1 MRLLRRRLV
10 AGLLLAVAL
19 GGVTACRTDPN
30 VAAYV
35 GDTRITEAQLDD
47 AVHQRLEDK
56 AIAAYAKNQ
65 EAEFTRRVLGFLVDE
80 QVYKAVADRYS
91 VTVSDQQVRSRIDQL
106 LNGQDPK
113 DAYAQLAQQGISRED
128 VFENVR
134 QQLVRVRAATAAGKA
149 DVSEAALQQ
158 RYAASRDQLTQVQ
171 LGLITV
177 PDQATADAVRA
188 QLTADPGS
196 YPAVAAQHAGQ
207 NTLPAVQAFAAS
219 KLPQV
224 LAASIA
230 GTPPGQVFTQVVPEA
245 GGVVVGLVQGSVVPA
260 FADVR
265 DQLVQQAMS
274 DADQAGAALV
284 GNVRSDLHITI
295 NPRFG
300 VLGKDDQVVAANNG
314 VVKVLKDAGN
324 AAAGG
329 SGD

>member
-1 MRLLRRRLV
+1 VFRRRLPV
-10 AGLLLAVAL
+10 LLLLGLAGLIAL
-19 GGVTACRTDPN
+19 TGCRTNPN

-35 GDTRITEAQLDD
+35 GDDRIDVQQLTAAVDERLADPDIAAFAAGDRAAYSRQVLTLEVTERVYAAAAARLGLQVSDADVQDRITTLLGGADQD
-47 AVHQRLEDK
+47 QTFRQ
-56 AIAAYAKNQ
+56 IAK
-65 EAEFTRRVLGFLVDE
+65 
-80 QVYKAVADRYS
+80 
-91 VTVSDQQVRSRIDQL
+91 
-106 LNGQDPK
+106 
-113 DAYAQLAQQGISRED
+113 QQGASAQD
-128 VFENVR
+128 VRENVR

-149 DVSEAALQQ
+149 DLSEAALQQ

-188 QLTADPGS
+188 QLTADPAS

-265 DQLVQQAMS
+265 DQLVQQALS

-324 AAAGG
+324 TAAGR

>member
-1 MRLLRRRLV
+1 VFRRRLPV
-10 AGLLLAVAL
+10 LLLLALAGLTAL
-19 GGVTACRTDPN
+19 TGCRTNPN

-35 GDTRITEAQLDD
+35 GDDRIDVQQLSAAVDQRLADPDIAAFAAGDRAAYSRQVLTLEVTERIYAAAAARLGLQVSDADVQDRITTL
-47 AVHQRLEDK
+47 
-56 AIAAYAKNQ
+56 
-65 EAEFTRRVLGFLVDE
+65 LGG
-80 QVYKAVADRYS
+80 ADQ
-91 VTVSDQQVRSRIDQL
+91 DQAFRQI
-106 LNGQDPK
+106 
-113 DAYAQLAQQGISRED
+113 AQQQGASAQD
-128 VFENVR
+128 VRENVR

-149 DVSEAALQQ
+149 DMSEAALQQ

-188 QLTADPGS
+188 QLTADPAS

-207 NTLPAVQAFAAS
+207 NTLPAVQAFTAS

-230 GTPPGQVFTQVVPEA
+230 GTPPGQVFTQAVPEA
-245 GGVVVGLVQGSVVPA
+245 GGVVVGLVQGSVVPP

-265 DQLVQQAMS
+265 DQLVQQALS

-300 VLGKDDQVVAANNG
+300 VLGKNDQVVAANNG
-314 VVKVLKDAGN
+314 VVKVLQDAGN